1 MEYGYVR
8 VSAKDQ
14 NVERQ
19 LDAMHGAG
27 LPDKGIFIEKQ
38 SGKDFERPVYRRL
51 IKRLRSGDVL
61 YIKSI
66 DRLGRNYN
74 EILEQWRVIT
84 KEKEVAIVVLDMPLL
99 DTRSSRDLTGTLIAD
114 IVLQLLSYV
123 AQTEREFIKQRQ
135 AEGIAAAKARGVRFG
150 PPLTPPPPDL
160 DAVVT
165 AYMAGAY
172 TSREAARRL
181 GTSQTKF
188 LKWCHEKRDGLPYTA
203 PVPQPPKP
211 KKHT

>member
-19 LDAMHGAG
+19 IDAMHEAG
-27 LPDKGIFIEKQ
+27 LPDKRIFIEKQ
-38 SGKDFERPVYRRL
+38 SGKDFDRPVYLRL
-51 IKRLRSGDVL
+51 LKKLRPGDVL
-61 YIKSI
+61 FVKSI

-84 KEKEVAIVVLDMPLL
+84 KEKEAAIVVLDMPLL
-99 DTRSSRDLTGTLIAD
+99 DTRSNRDLTGTLIAD

-135 AEGIAAAKARGVRFG
+135 AEGIAAAKARGVKFG
-150 PPLTPPPPDL
+150 HPLNPLPPDL
-160 DAVVT
+160 DTVVT
-165 AYMAGAY
+165 EYMTGAF
-172 TSREAARRL
+172 TSREAAKRL
-181 GTSQTKF
+181 EISQTKF
-188 LKWCHEKRDGLPYTA
+188 LQWYHEKRDGLPYSA

-211 KKHT
+211 KKHI